1 MSAASTVKSL
11 SISSRLSLGFGC
23 MLVLLVAVAAVGQL
37 SVGKVHDQ
45 MTQITGVGANKAKL
59 VNGMLESVSAIGIQ
73 SRSAAMLN
81 DIDPK
86 QAREQIVAV
95 GKTLK
100 EYAAQEAALSELLTP
115 AKATPAELKLLGE
128 VQALGGKTRPELD
141 SAIKAADDGDTVSAT
156 LALMTRVAPAETA
169 WRSKLRELI
178 ELQNTLNAEATASA
192 EQTQS
197 SARVVGGLLVL
208 LAIGLGAL
216 IAWRIT
222 ASITAPIGRA
232 VVVAERIAR
241 GDLTS
246 QVEVRIHDE
255 TGRLLEAIA
264 AMQERLR
271 TLVGEIGQTA
281 DSILVASSEVASGN
295 LDLSQRTEQTSHNL
309 QSAASSLVDLT
320 GTVSQSADSARQANQ
335 LASTASDAA
344 TRGGEVVGQVVRTM
358 DTISASS
365 RKIADIISVIDGIA
379 FQTNIL
385 ALNAAVEAARAGEQ
399 GRGFA
404 VVAGEVRNLAGRSAQ
419 AAREIK
425 ALIGTSVDQVQEGS
439 TLVNH
444 AGKTIE
450 ELVQSVRRV
459 SDIMGEITAAT
470 QEQSQRIGH
479 VSQSVGALE
488 EMTQQNAA
496 LVEEGAAAADSLK
509 DQAGR
514 LTQMVGTFRLSRNDG
529 GDEDSWGTASPAAA
543 PAAVPA
549 PTRTAAPRPLA
560 SAPSRAPALPRS

>member
-1 MSAASTVKSL
+1 MSAASTLKSL

-169 WRSKLRELI
+169 WRAKLRELI

-560 SAPSRAPALPRS
+560 SAPSRAPALPRN